1 VSNYGMT
8 IPFDGVPLHAHRP
21 LLEELAAC
29 GYTDAWTGEAEG
41 TDGFTPLALA
51 AAWVPGL
58 RLGTAIVPAFTR
70 GPALLAQTIAAL
82 AEAAPG
88 RVAAGIGSSS
98 NVIVERWNDIP
109 FEDPYRRTRD
119 VLRFL
124 RLALTGEK
132 VDQAFDT
139 FTVSGF
145 RLARPPEVVPP
156 ILVAAL
162 RPGMLHLAGRE
173 GDGAIL
179 NWLSAEDVKTVA
191 AEVGPDKEIVARI
204 FVCPAEDTDWAR
216 MLGRR
221 LATAYLNVPVYAEFH
236 RWLGRG
242 DLLEPMWSAWAA
254 GDRKAALD
262 AVPDNLVDEL
272 LVHGD
277 PKACRDH
284 LARYAANGVTT
295 PVIALLPAPG
305 LDPLEAIRQLAPG

>member
-1 VSNYGMT
+1 MTAAYGMT

-21 LLEELAAC
+21 LLEELASS
-29 GYTDAWTGEAEG
+29 GYTDVWTGEAEG

-51 AAWVPGL
+51 AAWTPGL

-98 NVIVERWNDIP
+98 HVIVERWNDIP
-109 FEDPYRRTRD
+109 FQEPYRRTRD

-124 RLALTGEK
+124 RLALAGEK
-132 VDQAFDT
+132 VDARFDT

-173 GDGAIL
+173 ADGAIL
-179 NWLSAEDVKTVA
+179 NWLSAEDVKTAV

-204 FVCPAEDTDWAR
+204 FVCPTEDAEWAR
-216 MLGRR
+216 TIGRR
-221 LATAYLNVPVYAEFH
+221 LATAYLNVPVYADFH

-242 DLLEPMWSAWAA
+242 RRLEPMWEAWAA
-254 GDRKAALD
+254 GDRRAALD
-262 AVPDNLVDEL
+262 AVPDDVVDEL
-272 LVHGD
+272 LIHGD
-277 PKACRDH
+277 PRTCREH
-284 LARYAANGVTT
+284 VARYRDNGVTT
-295 PVIALLPAPG
+295 PVLALLPVPG
-305 LDPLEAIRQLAPG
+305 LEPIDAVRMLAP

>member
-1 VSNYGMT
+1 
-8 IPFDGVPLHAHRP
+8 
-21 LLEELAAC
+21 
-29 GYTDAWTGEAEG
+29 
-41 TDGFTPLALA
+41 
-51 AAWVPGL
+51 
-58 RLGTAIVPAFTR
+58 LGTAIVPAFTR
-70 GPALLAQTIAAL
+70 GPALLAQTVAAL

-98 NVIVERWNDIP
+98 NVIVERWNGIP
-109 FEDPYRRTRD
+109 FQEPYRRTRD

-124 RLALTGEK
+124 RLALTGQK
-132 VDQAFDT
+132 VDARFDT

-173 GDGAIL
+173 ADGAIL

-191 AEVGPDKEIVARI
+191 AEVGPEKEIVARI
-204 FVCPAEDTDWAR
+204 FVCPTEDTDWAR
-216 MLGRR
+216 NLGRR
-221 LATAYLNVPVYAEFH
+221 LATAYLNVGVYAEFH

-242 DLLEPMWSAWAA
+242 ERLEPMWKAWAT

-262 AVPDNLVDEL
+262 AVPDDLVDEL

-277 PKACRDH
+277 ARTCREH
-284 LARYAANGVTT
+284 VARYAGNGVTT
-295 PVIALLPAPG
+295 PVLAVLPVPG
-305 LDPLEAIRQLAPG
+305 LDPMDVVGMLAPEG